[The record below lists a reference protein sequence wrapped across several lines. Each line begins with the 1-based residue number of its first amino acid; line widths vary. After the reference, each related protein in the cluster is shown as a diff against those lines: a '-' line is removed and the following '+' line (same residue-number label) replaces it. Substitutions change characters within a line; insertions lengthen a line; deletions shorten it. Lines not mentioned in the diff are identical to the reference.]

1 MKFWSFMF
9 IAFVFAL
16 SVKTAHAGATTTDLF
31 SAASTGVS
39 NQECLEYCVTGVC
52 ISIIC
57 TPFGCTLDYS
67 TLISHRSPDLV
78 VSSYKE
84 PGENSWDEAK
94 SLYGSLAKGAAN
106 SIVNYAGFETTGGP
120 NYTSRQSGK
129 EDQQSSEEGQS
140 RAFGNLHF
148 KETSV
153 IGSPT
158 TYVTDQIS
166 GTCPAESEEFRPYYQ
181 TEFDAFEW
189 RWGLLEKFYAS
200 SWIPGLKEIS
210 RTPFTTWGGLH
221 PRMGFIKSEHP
232 ARAAAVAAQRSV
244 DIMTKKRQPHV
255 YILQNRPDGP
265 TFPSDYKT
273 DKWQMVYPEADNFCY
288 SFGSATDYVFERVD
302 PKEEYV
308 FLYWQRLECCPY
320 AKGVVIAKIRSEETC
335 N

>member
-1 MKFWSFMF
+1 MV
-9 IAFVFAL
+9 IALVFVL
-16 SVKTAHAGATTTDLF
+16 SLKTVHAGATTADLF

-39 NQECLEYCVTGVC
+39 NQDCLEYCVTGVC

-106 SIVNYAGFETTGGP
+106 SIVNYAGLETTGGP

-153 IGSPT
+153 IGSCLLYT
-158 TYVTDQIS
+158 S
-166 GTCPAESEEFRPYYQ
+166 
-181 TEFDAFEW
+181 DA
-189 RWGLLEKFYAS
+189 
-200 SWIPGLKEIS
+200 
-210 RTPFTTWGGLH
+210 
-221 PRMGFIKSEHP
+221 
-232 ARAAAVAAQRSV
+232 
-244 DIMTKKRQPHV
+244 
-255 YILQNRPDGP
+255 
-265 TFPSDYKT
+265 
-273 DKWQMVYPEADNFCY
+273 AD
-288 SFGSATDYVFERVD
+288 E
-302 PKEEYV
+302 
-308 FLYWQRLECCPY
+308 
-320 AKGVVIAKIRSEETC
+320 
-335 N
+335 